1 MDVYLGLGSNIGDRA
16 KNLSQAINFLKKNNI
31 SIIKIS
37 PIVETPALLLE
48 GSPYNWNKP
57 FLNLVLLCK
66 INKDPESFLTDIKN
80 IEKKLGRKD
89 NKRWSPR
96 EIDIDILS
104 WGNKLLSTKK
114 LTIPHPKLHER
125 NFVLTPLL
133 SLKPRLKL
141 PGINKNIIQLSEDI
155 DNHIPLWMGILNI
168 TPDSFSDG
176 GIYKNIFDIEKKID
190 DMIENSVNII
200 DIGGE
205 STRPN
210 AKEVSPEKEWERIYP
225 VLQLLLNK
233 KKNNLFFPLLS
244 IDTYHPE
251 TAIKAINIGVDLIND
266 VSGLTNIEMQNIA
279 RNSNQDWVAMH
290 NIGIP
295 ANKNKIITGKTTKEI
310 KKNLEDWLTQ
320 NIKNWE
326 KAGIDLN
333 RIIFDPGIGFG
344 KDANQSYKILSTIGS
359 FKKYGLRI
367 LVGHS
372 RKSFL
377 NDLIGSG
384 NRDSSTLGIS
394 MKLLQQKVDIL
405 RVHNIGLHT
414 EAYKAWQRIY

>member
-1 MDVYLGLGSNIGDRA
+1 
-16 KNLSQAINFLKKNNI
+16 
-31 SIIKIS
+31 
-37 PIVETPALLLE
+37 
-48 GSPYNWNKP
+48 
-57 FLNLVLLCK
+57 
-66 INKDPESFLTDIKN
+66 
-80 IEKKLGRKD
+80 
-89 NKRWSPR
+89 
-96 EIDIDILS
+96 
-104 WGNKLLSTKK
+104 
-114 LTIPHPKLHER
+114 
-125 NFVLTPLL
+125 
-133 SLKPRLKL
+133 
-141 PGINKNIIQLSEDI
+141 
-155 DNHIPLWMGILNI
+155 
-168 TPDSFSDG
+168 
-176 GIYKNIFDIEKKID
+176 
-190 DMIENSVNII
+190 
-200 DIGGE
+200 
-205 STRPN
+205 
-210 AKEVSPEKEWERIYP
+210 
-225 VLQLLLNK
+225 
-233 KKNNLFFPLLS
+233 
-244 IDTYHPE
+244 
-251 TAIKAINIGVDLIND
+251 
-266 VSGLTNIEMQNIA
+266 MQNIA

-310 KKNLEDWLTQ
+310 KKNLEDWLTH